1 MAGSATPPATPAPPD
16 SAQRI
21 AAIERLIARDP
32 ARRGIARLVQWG
44 SLERAARA
52 LLGARRVGI
61 ISGFYLPKAKAG
73 ETDGPPGAKAIGQA
87 LEALGG
93 TAVYI
98 TDVLNAPLFHALGL
112 ARVELYREGLLDG
125 LHLTHLVSTERP
137 GRAADGRYYNMAGRD
152 ITAVTA
158 PIDELFLQAPAR
170 RLPTI
175 AIGDGGN
182 ETGMGNVIGRV
193 RSDIP
198 HGETIGCV
206 VGCDHLIVAGVSNWG
221 AWGLVAALSVLT
233 GRVLLPGAALAEQDL
248 RDIVAA
254 GACDG
259 QTFLN
264 EPTVDSQSLAANL
277 AFLEELRGIILA
289 PRTAG

>member
-1 MAGSATPPATPAPPD
+1 MTMAAPRTPPAAPAPPNA
-16 SAQRI
+16 AQRI
-21 AAIERLIARDP
+21 AAIERAVARDP

-52 LLGARRVGI
+52 LLGARRVGL
-61 ISGFYLPKAKAG
+61 ISGFYLPRAGAG
-73 ETDGPPGAKAIGQA
+73 ETDGPPGAKAIGTA
-87 LEALGG
+87 IEALGG
-93 TAVYI
+93 AAVYI
-98 TDVLNAPLFHALGL
+98 TDAPNAPLFQALGL

-125 LHLTHLVSTERP
+125 LDLTHLVSTERP

-152 ITAVTA
+152 ITAHTA

-170 RLPTI
+170 GLATI

-182 ETGMGNVIGRV
+182 ETGMGNVIARV
-193 RSDIP
+193 RSDVP
-198 HGETIGCV
+198 HGATIGCV

-221 AWGLVAALSVLT
+221 AWGLVAALSVLA
-233 GRVLLPGAALAEQDL
+233 GRNLLPDAAQAEQDL

-259 QTFLN
+259 QTFRN
-264 EPTVDSQSLAANL
+264 EPTVDSQPLADNL
-277 AFLEELRGIILA
+277 ALLEELRALTGLA
-289 PRTAG
+289 G